1 MLILIFFSIAFI
13 LPFIFMRKRTEEVEN
28 VLDKK
33 TSSFIKGILC
43 IFVLLHNLGLDYLH
57 ENWER
62 PYSGG
67 LWVAD
72 SITES
77 TGGIAV
83 GVFFFLSAYGLL
95 ISYLKYGNQFLK
107 KLLFKNAVKLYLV
120 AVFINFLEWIFF
132 FRKSFETKD
141 AILRILNLD
150 LFNHFNRMNRH
161 GWFIASLLAL
171 YLIFAVVFFICS
183 KLKSDNRNY
192 IAGFI
197 VIGITL
203 TLKILSMI
211 FGEGG
216 MYTRELPCFAIG
228 IGYGLFY
235 KQLNPYAKKFF
246 IPITI
251 LGIIVYWVGLFF
263 YEPVASWALCVL
275 IVTVLQKFT
284 FQNKIIEKTGRI
296 CLGIYLFLHLST
308 LIYWNI
314 FLDNVWLWVIV
325 NAATILG
332 FTIVLEL
339 SIWGIT
345 KLISLIKKRAES
357 TRLIN

>member
-1 MLILIFFSIAFI
+1 MLMLIFFLLAFI
-13 LPFIFMRKRTEEVEN
+13 LPFIFIRKNDEEKEN
-28 VLDKK
+28 VIDKR

-43 IFVLLHNLGLDYLH
+43 IFVMFHNLGLDYLH
-57 ENWER
+57 ENWQR

-67 LWVAD
+67 LWIAD

-83 GVFFFLSAYGLL
+83 GIFFFLSAYGLL
-95 ISYLKYGNQFLK
+95 ISYQKYGNKFLK

-132 FRKSFETKD
+132 FRNAFETKD
-141 AILRILNLD
+141 AVLRILNLD
-150 LFNHFNRMNRH
+150 LFNHFNRINRH

-171 YLIFAVVFFICS
+171 YVIFAIVFFVCS
-183 KLKSDNRNY
+183 KLKTEKRIY

-228 IGYGLFY
+228 LGYGLFY
-235 KQLNPYAKKFF
+235 EHLNRYAKRFF
-246 IPITI
+246 WPLII
-251 LGIIVYWVGLFF
+251 LGIIAYWVGLFF

-275 IVTVLQKFT
+275 IVTIFQKYT
-284 FQNKIIEKTGRI
+284 FNNKIIEKIGRI

-314 FLDNVWLWVIV
+314 FLDNVWLWVLV
-325 NAATILG
+325 NACTIFG
-332 FTIVLEL
+332 FTITLEVL
-339 SIWGIT
+339 IWGIR
-345 KLISLIKKRAES
+345 KLVALLFRNKKTENNSL
-357 TRLIN
+357 